1 MLSGVRAE
9 QQTSFLN
16 CTATSRSD
24 LHAIW
29 PSLNSFLPPS
39 GCSSLFLGFSG
50 DFALPSLAFWNLGKG
65 TEVHGYVEEKL
76 SCCGWEVMQ
85 RRPPEQAP
93 QRQLASPEAAA

>member
-50 DFALPSLAFWNLGKG
+50 DFALPSLAFWSFLFWFLFLDL
-65 TEVHGYVEEKL
+65 L
-76 SCCGWEVMQ
+76 SFCIFALHC
-85 RRPPEQAP
+85 
-93 QRQLASPEAAA
+93 L